1 MLLPLQGAGIPT
13 HGFPGC
19 RFALLR
25 AMRLLPFQG
34 AHILRIVMYINVV
47 AVCFLPFQGA
57 SILCPEDNAV

>member
-1 MLLPLQGAGIPT
+1 MLLPLQDEWDIML
-13 HGFPGC
+13 FPGC
-19 RFALLR
+19 RFALPR
-25 AMRLLPFQG
+25 ALRLLPFQG